1 MIIKVAGATVA
12 VDASTYAAGD
22 LVGAKLTLSN
32 AYPVESKEPFLHSI
46 TVQDLDK
53 QNAELDFVFFDSD
66 PSGTT
71 FTDDAAL
78 DIADADLPKVIGF
91 ATLTAS
97 DYCDFADS
105 SVGTVGNLGIA
116 CKPAINTLYCAI
128 VARGTPT
135 YSANGLSVVF
145 GFVA

>member
-1 MIIKVAGATVA
+1 MIIKIAGATVA
-12 VDASTYAAGD
+12 VNTDAYAAGD
-22 LVGAKLTLSN
+22 LVGAKLTLAE
-32 AYPVESKEPFLHSI
+32 AYPIEAKEPYLHSI

-53 QNAELDFVFFDSD
+53 QNVELDFVFFDSD

-71 FTDDAAL
+71 FTNNSAL
-78 DIADADLPKVIGF
+78 DVADADLPKILGF
-91 ATLTAS
+91 ATITAS

-105 SVGTVGNLGIA
+105 SVGSIGNIGLA
-116 CKPAINTLYCAI
+116 CKPTVNTLYCAI
-128 VARGTPT
+128 VSRGTPT